1 MKKIIAALTA
11 LMLCGTIL
19 TACGAKTAD
28 DTEVT
33 VSETTTAA
41 ETTAAETTAA
51 ETTAAE
57 TTAEATTEATEAE
70 TTAAAESAPADN
82 GEMTDEMKATLEILD
97 KEAPVYANYL
107 RESMKFPIS
116 NTFEYDMEVD
126 GETQHVVLTSAIAS
140 ATKLAVNTKTG
151 DESMNIILNG
161 SDYYIVV
168 PSEKSAMYMTI
179 PNDGVE
185 DMADSL
191 EESMMPKF
199 DASKATFEKGEGE
212 VNGETLP
219 YEKVTTED
227 GEVFLFYY
235 EEGSLDIKYLC
246 GDDIVMKMVEFTHDV
261 DDSLFEVPADY
272 ELIDLAEAFG
282 SLVEEE

>member
-28 DTEVT
+28 NAEIT

-41 ETTAAETTAA
+41 ETTADETTAA

-57 TTAEATTEATEAE
+57 TTAEATEAE
-70 TTAAAESAPADN
+70 TTAAATEAAPADN
-82 GEMTDEMKATLEILD
+82 GEMTEEMKATLEILD
-97 KEAPVYANYL
+97 KESPVYANYL
-107 RESMKFPIS
+107 RESLKFPVS

-140 ATKLAVNTKTG
+140 ATKIAVNTKTG

-161 SDYYIVV
+161 SNYYIVV
-168 PSEKSAMYMTI
+168 PSEKSAMYMTV
-179 PNDGVE
+179 PNDSIE

-235 EEGSLDIKYLC
+235 EEGSLGIKYLC

-261 DDSLFEVPADY
+261 DDSMFEVPADY

-282 SLVEEE
+282 SLGEEE

>member
-28 DTEVT
+28 NTEVT

-57 TTAEATTEATEAE
+57 TTAEATEAE
-70 TTAAAESAPADN
+70 TTAAATEAAPADN
-82 GEMTDEMKATLEILD
+82 GEMTEEMKATLEILD
-97 KEAPVYANYL
+97 KESPVYANYL
-107 RESMKFPIS
+107 RESLKFPVS

-140 ATKLAVNTKTG
+140 ATKIAVNTKTG

-161 SDYYIVV
+161 SNYYIVV
-168 PSEKSAMYMTI
+168 PSEKSAMYMTV
-179 PNDGVE
+179 PNDSIE

-261 DDSLFEVPADY
+261 DDSIFEVPADY

>member
-11 LMLCGTIL
+11 LMLCGTML

-28 DTEVT
+28 DAEVT

-51 ETTAAE
+51 ETTAEAAAE
-57 TTAEATTEATEAE
+57 ETEAE
-70 TTAAAESAPADN
+70 TTAETEAAPADN
-82 GEMTDEMKATLEILD
+82 GEMTEEMKATLEILD
-97 KEAPVYANYL
+97 KESPVYANYL
-107 RESMKFPIS
+107 RESLKFPVS
-116 NTFEYDMEVD
+116 NTFEYDMESD
-126 GETQHVVLTSAIAS
+126 GETQHVVLTCAIAS
-140 ATKLAVNTKTG
+140 GTKIAVNTKTG
-151 DESMNIILNG
+151 DETMNIILNG
-161 SDYYIVV
+161 SNYYIVV
-168 PSEKSAMYMTI
+168 PSEKSAMYMTV
-179 PNDGVE
+179 PDDGVE

-235 EEGSLDIKYLC
+235 EEGSLDIKYLSS
-246 GDDIVMKMVEFTHDV
+246 DDIMMKMVEFTHDV
-261 DDSLFEVPADY
+261 DDSMFEVPADY

>member
-51 ETTAAE
+51 ETTA
-57 TTAEATTEATEAE
+57 EATEATEAE
-70 TTAAAESAPADN
+70 TTAAATEAAPADN
-82 GEMTDEMKATLEILD
+82 GEMTEEMKATLEILD
-97 KEAPVYANYL
+97 KESPVYANYL
-107 RESMKFPIS
+107 RESLKFPVS

-140 ATKLAVNTKTG
+140 ATKIAVNTKTG

-161 SDYYIVV
+161 SNYYIVV
-168 PSEKSAMYMTI
+168 PSEKSAMYMTV
-179 PNDGVE
+179 PNDSIE

-261 DDSLFEVPADY
+261 DDSFFEVPADY